1 MSTLLYLLEH
11 CCIFISSCAAMSDEE
26 DVTYTRPTKSIH
38 YGSLEE
44 KEKQRLSAGQTTGS
58 LASDAIQAG
67 IAAGNI
73 NLTGGN

>member
-1 MSTLLYLLEH
+1 MLFNRISCFTSSWTSYLT
-11 CCIFISSCAAMSDEE
+11 MSDDEE
-26 DVTYTRPTKSIH
+26 TITYTRPTKSIH

-44 KEKQRLSAGQTTGS
+44 KEKQRLSAGQTSGS

-73 NLTGGN
+73 NLTGGK